1 MIVVGVSKESNFPV
15 KSESIKEIIKKTLK
29 NNGIVSDCEV
39 SVAVVSRKKMQ
50 SYVDKYYDD
59 HEDHPVLSFPS
70 NEIEGRFIFPPN
82 GKMYLGEIVVSY
94 DWCVDEA
101 NKTGKLV
108 EGIVLEMAEHGCLHL
123 LGIHHD

>member
-1 MIVVGVSKESNFPV
+1 MISVGVSKESNFPV
-15 KSESIKEIIKKTLK
+15 KSENIKAVIKKTL
-29 NNGIVSDCEV
+29 NTNGIVSDCEV
-39 SVAVVSRKKMQ
+39 SVAIVNRKTMQ
-50 SYVDKYYDD
+50 GYVDKYYDD
-59 HEDHPVLSFPS
+59 HDDHPVLSFPS
-70 NEIEGRFIFPPN
+70 NEVEGRFVFPPN

-108 EGIVLEMAEHGCLHL
+108 EELVLEMAEHGCMHL